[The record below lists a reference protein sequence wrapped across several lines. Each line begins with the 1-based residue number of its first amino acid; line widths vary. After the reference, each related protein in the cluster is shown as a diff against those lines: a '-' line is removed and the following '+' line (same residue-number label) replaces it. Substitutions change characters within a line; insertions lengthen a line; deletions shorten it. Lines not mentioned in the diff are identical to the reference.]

1 MRRRTQ
7 KIRVRRTNTSQ
18 FGINANDDSDENLET
33 DSDFDE
39 SKQSQGRKS
48 SRGSNRF
55 LNLDRNDDAK
65 SYSSADSTAKIKRLQ
80 TIDVFPDRLTLSV
93 NAQDGTM
100 LNVAVPKT
108 ASRFAK

>member
-39 SKQSQGRKS
+39 SK
-48 SRGSNRF
+48 
-55 LNLDRNDDAK
+55 
-65 SYSSADSTAKIKRLQ
+65 
-80 TIDVFPDRLTLSV
+80 
-93 NAQDGTM
+93 
-100 LNVAVPKT
+100 
-108 ASRFAK
+108 